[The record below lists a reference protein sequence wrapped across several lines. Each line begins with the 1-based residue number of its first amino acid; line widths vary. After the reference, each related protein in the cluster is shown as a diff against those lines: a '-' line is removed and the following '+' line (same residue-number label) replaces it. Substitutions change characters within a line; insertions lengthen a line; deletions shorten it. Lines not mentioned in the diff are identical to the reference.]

1 MCHRHRFFWLL
12 KLEIESISVQY
23 RRCVYVLVVD
33 VLIICSKHSSLLYTL
48 IFFFHYLTALHFVCQ
63 HFFIFCLMDS
73 SCESC
78 DTSSSTFEKISIPFG
93 NALGQILTKFRW
105 WGEKLSKWKC
115 TAYFFWYFCS
125 EKKCSSV
132 AYTMIFC
139 KVWAFQN
146 VQNEKNWKP
155 KLCRITWCMSYSCKK
170 NFLSKIE
177 KNVSSEMASSDLAQ
191 RASE

>member
-1 MCHRHRFFWLL
+1 MCHRRSILL
-12 KLEIESISVQY
+12 TLKIRNRIHFCTIQEM
-23 RRCVYVLVVD
+23 CVYVLVD

-115 TAYFFWYFCS
+115 TAYFFGIFAQ
-125 EKKCSSV
+125 KKC
-132 AYTMIFC
+132 AALWHIP
-139 KVWAFQN
+139 W
-146 VQNEKNWKP
+146 
-155 KLCRITWCMSYSCKK
+155 YSIR
-170 NFLSKIE
+170 FGLSKMF
-177 KNVSSEMASSDLAQ
+177 KMKKKMKA
-191 RASE
+191 